1 MILPFD
7 TIVKI
12 HQRAVQAGLH
22 TKRNQLLFGVNVEY
36 VAGLDQ
42 AGDPS
47 GQLMSDLNAMNNV
60 GAIIGGVVPLERW
73 LRNAAYAMSVQPD
86 KQKFFRELADDV
98 ARTVSAATSPLPPE
112 NTQRER
118 ILFVS
123 ELLPFGFLAGAART
137 GKSVAKLTVTRFES
151 GQPRNHP
158 TSNDSIRYYGTGWL
172 IGPKHIIT
180 NHHVVNARDEGEAPA
195 DPSDFELQGRSLEVQ
210 FDYDQDNAEGEK
222 FVPVAVSAAD
232 VQLDYAILELGWDT
246 GRSPLP
252 LWGRPIDFNVGSR
265 LPVNIIQH
273 PGGQPKQ
280 MAIRNNLTAALQGGD
295 LAYYTDTN
303 GGSSGSPVCN
313 DRWQV
318 LALHKASTMSMGK
331 FNYQG
336 KDTAWVNIGTT
347 MDRIITPLRKKRP
360 DLWTDIRAVIV

>member
-7 TIVKI
+7 TIISI

-22 TKRNQLLFGVNVEY
+22 NKRNQLLFGVNVEY

-42 AGDPS
+42 AANASD
-47 GQLMSDLNAMNNV
+47 QLMSDLNAMNNV
-60 GAIIGGVVPLERW
+60 GAIVGGVVPLERW

-86 KQKFFRELADDV
+86 KQKFFRELADV
-98 ARTVSAATSPLPPE
+98 VAATAAAAASPPLSQI
-112 NTQRER
+112 TQQER

-123 ELLPFGFLAGAART
+123 ELLPFGFLDGAART
-137 GKSVAKLTVTRFES
+137 GKSVARLTVPRFES
-151 GQPRNHP
+151 EQPRNFP
-158 TSNDSIRYYGTGWL
+158 TSDQQMKYYGTGWL

-180 NHHVVNARDEGEAPA
+180 NHHVVNARDEGETPA
-195 DPSDFELQGRSLEVQ
+195 ASPDFALQGRSLEVQ
-210 FDYDQDNAEGEK
+210 FDYDKENAEGEK
-222 FVPVAVSAAD
+222 FIPVAVRAAD
-232 VQLDYAILELGWDT
+232 AQLDYAILELDQDT
-246 GRSPLP
+246 GRPALP
-252 LWGRPIDFNVGSR
+252 LWGKPIDFAAGAR

-280 MAIRNNLTAALQGGD
+280 VAIRNNLAAALHGAD

-318 LALHKASTMSMGK
+318 LALHKASTMAMGK

-336 KDTAWVNIGTT
+336 KDTAWVNVGTT
-347 MDRIITPLRKKRP
+347 MDRIVASLQKDRP
-360 DLWTDIRAVIV
+360 DLWSDIHAVMV

>member
-1 MILPFD
+1 MNLPFD
-7 TIVKI
+7 TIMNI
-12 HQRAVQAGLH
+12 HEQAVRIGLH
-22 TKRNQLLFGVNVEY
+22 TKRNQMLFGVNVEY
-36 VAGLDQ
+36 VADLEQ
-42 AGDPS
+42 VNNLS
-47 GQLMSDLNAMNNV
+47 GQLLSDLNAMNNV
-60 GAIIGGVVPLERW
+60 GVIVGGVVPLERW
-73 LRNAAYAMSVQPD
+73 LRNAAYATSMQPD
-86 KQKFFRELADDV
+86 KQKVFRELADEV
-98 ARTVSAATSPLPPE
+98 ARTASSATSTSPTK
-112 NTQRER
+112 NTQQER

-137 GKSVAKLTVTRFES
+137 GKSVAKLTVRRFGS
-151 GQPRNHP
+151 GQARNHP
-158 TSNDSIRYYGTGWL
+158 ASNDPIQYYGTGWL

-180 NHHVVNARDEGEAPA
+180 NHHVVSARDDGEAPA

-210 FDYDQDNAEGEK
+210 FDYDQDNVAGEK
-222 FVPVAVSAAD
+222 FVSVGVSAAN
-232 VQLDYAILELGWDT
+232 VQLDYAILELERET
-246 GRSPLP
+246 GRPPLP
-252 LWGRPIDFNVGSR
+252 LWQRPIDFTEQSR

-280 MAIRNNLTAALQGGD
+280 MAIRNNLAAALHGWD

-347 MDRIITPLRKKRP
+347 MDRIVADLRREQP
-360 DLWTDIRAVIV
+360 ELWTHIRAVVV

>member
-1 MILPFD
+1 MLLPYD

-12 HQRAVQAGLH
+12 HGRAVQAGLH

-36 VAGLDQ
+36 VAALDQ
-42 AGDPS
+42 VSNPS
-47 GQLMSDLNAMNNV
+47 DQLMSDLNAMNNV
-60 GAIIGGVVPLERW
+60 GPIIGGVVPLERW

-86 KQKFFRELADDV
+86 KQKFFRELADE
-98 ARTVSAATSPLPPE
+98 AAKATSAAASPPQPG
-112 NTQRER
+112 TQPER

-137 GKSVAKLTVTRFES
+137 GKSVARLTVTRFES

-158 TSNDSIRYYGTGWL
+158 ASNDPMQYYGTGWL
-172 IGPKHIIT
+172 IGPRHIIT

-195 DPSDFELQGRSLEVQ
+195 APSDFELQGRNLEVQ
-210 FDYDQDNAEGEK
+210 FDYDQDNAGGEK

-232 VQLDYAILELGWDT
+232 VQLDYAILELKQDT
-246 GRSPLP
+246 GRSALP
-252 LWGRPIDFNVGSR
+252 IWGHPIDFNVGSR

-280 MAIRNNLTAALQGGD
+280 MAIRNNLAAALQGGD

-347 MDRIITPLRKKRP
+347 MDRIITALKKERP
-360 DLWTDIRAVIV
+360 DLWTDIRAVTV